1 MGMCSCAGIMLLN
14 RDAGAM
20 DLDEPGDPVDARI
33 QEIEWKVGF
42 MQRRF
47 GKMLDLLKETTDIE
61 TQAHILEGMGRACA
75 AEYTEQ
81 IKQFQGDI
89 DGFIKHMEEQW
100 AEKVDYNK
108 EKGMISVTGKKQE
121 SCFCPFVNRDHT
133 PKEFCSCSL
142 GWQKETFEFIS
153 GKKVEASI
161 SDTILRGS
169 ESCNFQ
175 IGLSI

>member
-1 MGMCSCAGIMLLN
+1 MCSCAGIMLLD
-14 RDAGAM
+14 RDAGAQ
-20 DLDEPGDPVDARI
+20 DPDGPENPADARI
-33 QEIEWKVGF
+33 QEIEWKIGF

-47 GKMLDLLKETTDIE
+47 GKMLDLLKDATDAD
-61 TQAHILEGMGRACA
+61 TQALILEGMGRACA

-81 IKQFQGDI
+81 LKQFQGDI

-100 AEKVDYNK
+100 AEKVDYNE
-108 EKGMISVTGKKQE
+108 EKGLISVTGKKQE
-121 SCFCPFVNRDHT
+121 NCFCPFVNRDVT

-153 GKKVEASI
+153 GRTVEASI
-161 SDTILRGS
+161 SDTILRGG